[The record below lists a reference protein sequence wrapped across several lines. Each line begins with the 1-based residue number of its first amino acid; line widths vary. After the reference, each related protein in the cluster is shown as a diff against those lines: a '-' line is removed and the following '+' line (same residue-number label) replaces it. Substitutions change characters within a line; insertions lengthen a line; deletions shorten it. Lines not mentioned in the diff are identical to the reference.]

1 MISSAIRAGKT
12 KGMFGWRTRLLLA
25 AVLAGIIGLIWL
37 QGLGRV
43 DAQEAEVTLQPY
55 VTVVVADDLSNPD
68 NPGSSL
74 DITFYPNY
82 PSNYTCTRG
91 GFNAYISNWLDDF
104 SGIPKRHLGSSATDT
119 THQISSTVS
128 NLGGEGL
135 VFDVEVFCGTDST
148 GLLVSWAKVPHDQ
161 SSTSTESSRRLVP
174 GTYSSEPSLTS
185 LAVSPGTLTPTF
197 HSHTTSYTAPDL
209 TNSDSRVTLTATAK
223 TGYSIIL
230 GKASTIYTHCPWA
243 SGTCTITFQ
252 DSSGNA
258 VDPLTD
264 ADADTDGFQVD
275 LAVGDSKILMYVYEG
290 GVGTGNNDTYS
301 LTVTRASNTLATGA
315 PTISGTAQVGQSLTA
330 DTSGI
335 ADEDGLDN
343 VSYSY
348 QWLSS
353 RDTEID
359 GATSSTYTVQS
370 SDDGKVIKVQVT
382 FTDDEGNDES
392 LTSAGTAAV
401 VMGGL

>member
-1 MISSAIRAGKT
+1 MRTTAIRAGKT
-12 KGMFGWRTRLLLA
+12 KGMFGWRMRLLLA
-25 AVLAGIIGLIWL
+25 AVLAGIIGLMWL
-37 QGLGRV
+37 QESGSIG
-43 DAQEAEVTLQPY
+43 AQEAEVTLQPY
-55 VTVVVADDLSNPD
+55 VTVVVADDLSDPD

-82 PSNYTCTRG
+82 PPNNTCISG

-104 SGIPKRHLGSSATDT
+104 KGIAPRHLGSATTDAT
-119 THQISSTVS
+119 QITSTIS
-128 NLGGEGL
+128 NLEGEGL
-135 VFDVEVFCGTDST
+135 VFDVEVFCGTDS
-148 GLLVSWAKVPHDQ
+148 GLLVSWAKIPHDQ
-161 SSTSTESSRRLVP
+161 SPTSTESSRRLVP

-185 LAVSPGTLTPTF
+185 LAVSPGTLNPTF

-209 TNSDSRVTLTATAK
+209 TNSDSRVTLTTTAK

-258 VDPLTD
+258 VDPLPD

-315 PTISGTAQVGQSLTA
+315 PTISGTAQVGQALTA
-330 DTSGI
+330 STSGI
-335 ADEDGLDN
+335 DDADGLDN
-343 VSYSY
+343 VSFSY

-353 RDTEID
+353 RDAEID
-359 GATSSTYTVQS
+359 GATNSTYTLQS
-370 SDDGKVIKVQVT
+370 SDNGKVIKVRVT
-382 FTDDEGNDES
+382 FTDDAGNDES
-392 LTSAGTAAV
+392 LTSAGTSAV
-401 VMGGL
+401 VLGGL